1 MSYSIKVSNTTNN
14 TIELCYRM
22 PRSLGSGLPITI
34 PIQPRALLNEIF
46 FPTEEAYHEMKK
58 QNEIYFK
65 KGYIIEGKT
74 NEKEVVAK
82 HTEVSSER
90 YQNVKDKVD
99 KATDDLQ
106 ASADN
111 INASLNIEV
120 EKVSKPSRRGKK

>member
-22 PRSLGSGLPITI
+22 PKSIGSGLPITI

-65 KGYIIEGKT
+65 KGYIIEGT
-74 NEKEVVAK
+74 ANEKEVVAK

-90 YQNVKDKVD
+90 YQNVKNKVD
-99 KATDDLQ
+99 KVTDELQ

-111 INASLNIEV
+111 INAKLNIKV
-120 EKVSKPSRRGKK
+120 EKTSKSSRKDKK

>member
-14 TIELCYRM
+14 TIELCYSM

-46 FPTEEAYHEMKK
+46 FPTEEAYHELKK

-74 NEKEVVAK
+74 NENEIVAK

-99 KATDDLQ
+99 RATDYLQ

-111 INASLNIEV
+111 INASLNI
-120 EKVSKPSRRGKK
+120 KVKKANKSSKKE

>member
-46 FPTEEAYHEMKK
+46 FPTEEAYHEMKR
-58 QNEIYFK
+58 QNELYFK

-99 KATDDLQ
+99 RATDDLQ

>member
-22 PRSLGSGLPITI
+22 PKSVGSGLPITI

-65 KGYIIEGKT
+65 KGYIIASIIRNRRLIVPRGDDVI
-74 NEKEVVAK
+74 EKGDSVLVCTVNK
-82 HTEVSSER
+82 SILR
-90 YQNVKDKVD
+90 
-99 KATDDLQ
+99 LQ
-106 ASADN
+106 DIFAG
-111 INASLNIEV
+111 V
-120 EKVSKPSRRGKK
+120 